1 MAAEE
6 DQALRSFALKSEQQR
21 RKSGL
26 KNALRLKNAQKCG
39 AHKPEEDYSVAVV

>member
-6 DQALRSFALKSEQQR
+6 SQALRSFALKKHKR
-21 RKSGL
+21 GL
-26 KNALRLKNAQKCG
+26 KNVQQLKSAQKCG